1 MPALARPHGPLH
13 YDVTAPWRG
22 VPETILFHHGVGI
35 TSDIWLEWLAPFA
48 RRVP

>member
-13 YDVTAPWRG
+13 YDVTDVTAPWRG
-22 VPETILFHHGVGI
+22 VPETILFECAEAMREF
-35 TSDIWLEWLAPFA
+35 LA